1 MNFAELQKALAE
13 QNTLAKSLSAAQV
26 DANGNTAVANAAA
39 AGANS
44 GAETEEEDDGN
55 GNGDLGDGSPMIKS
69 FKLVL
74 EDGTEMEAQDATEM
88 VKCLVGEINKV
99 KTDAAAQSDE
109 LMKSLGSAVELIGTL
124 TEGLKATREDV
135 LALAKRGD
143 ELAATNAL
151 MAKSLGVIG
160 NQGRGKRSVDVTLGA
175 RPDLNGN
182 GGAAEVKHTPTEILA
197 KAQGALTA
205 GTITGTEATK
215 VMTALNMGV
224 MPEKAILDRIFK

>member
-1 MNFAELQKALAE
+1 MNFAELQAAIAE

-26 DANGNTAVANAAA
+26 DAKGNTAVANAAA

-44 GAETEEEDDGN
+44 GNPEDEEDDGA

-99 KTDAAAQSDE
+99 KADAAAQGE
-109 LMKSLGSAVELIGTL
+109 EMMKALGGAVELIGSL
-124 TEGLKATREDV
+124 TDGLKQTREDV

-151 MAKSLGVIG
+151 MSKSLGVIG

-175 RPDLNGN
+175 RPDLNGS
-182 GGAAEVKHTPTEILA
+182 AAAAAKPTAQQILS
-197 KAQGALTA
+197 KAEGALSA
-205 GTITGTEATK
+205 GRITGTEATK
-215 VMTALNMGV
+215 VMTALNMGAE
-224 MPEKAILDRIFK
+224 PEKAILDRIFSN